1 MNFIDYVY
9 AHIYSWYQ
17 KMVENGRKVNPE
29 GLTSMLFGICA
40 NGWFIFFIE
49 LYYFI
54 SKSHRVTINILVYGI
69 VALFFAGVVN
79 LIYSRNDRY
88 LKVYN
93 RYLQSDKAQDRRR
106 GIVFSGIFIFLPYI
120 LLLLFLF

>member
-9 AHIYSWYQ
+9 AHIYGWYQ

-40 NGWFIFFIE
+40 NGWFIFFME
-49 LYYFI
+49 FYYFL
-54 SKSHRVTINILVYGI
+54 SKSHRVPINILVYGL
-69 VALFFAGVVN
+69 VVLFFAGIVN

-106 GIVFSGIFIFLPYI
+106 GIVFSMIFIFLPYL